1 MTQDLFCSCNNDHS
15 AQGAA
20 QAVEDGAALGALFEN
35 LENMDQ
41 LPHLMRVFE
50 KVRKPR
56 TTRITN
62 ESDSMRS
69 IFNLPDGDLQRK
81 RDRQLTTMQ
90 PFVGYPN
97 RWADPDFQPWLLG
110 YDVEADVLDQWQ
122 IHQRRSY
129 ETRTCCHDS
138 FV

>member
-1 MTQDLFCSCNNDHS
+1 MPTFPS

-35 LENMDQ
+35 LDSLDQ
-41 LPHLMRVFE
+41 LPDLMRVFE

-62 ESDSMRS
+62 DSTSMRS

-81 RDRQLTTMQ
+81 RDRQLTTMR

-110 YDVEADVLDQWQ
+110 YDVEIDVLDEWRND
-122 IHQRRSY
+122 QRRSAL
-129 ETRTCCHDS
+129 TGA
-138 FV
+138 

>member
-1 MTQDLFCSCNNDHS
+1 MQNYHS

-50 KVRKPR
+50 KARKPR

-62 ESDSMRS
+62 ESDAMRS
-69 IFNLPDGDLQRK
+69 IFNLPDGDLQSK
-81 RDRQLTTMQ
+81 RDRQLMTME

-110 YDVEADVLDQWQ
+110 YDVVADVLSEWQ
-122 IHQRRSY
+122 IHSHRIA
-129 ETRTCCHDS
+129 E
-138 FV
+138 